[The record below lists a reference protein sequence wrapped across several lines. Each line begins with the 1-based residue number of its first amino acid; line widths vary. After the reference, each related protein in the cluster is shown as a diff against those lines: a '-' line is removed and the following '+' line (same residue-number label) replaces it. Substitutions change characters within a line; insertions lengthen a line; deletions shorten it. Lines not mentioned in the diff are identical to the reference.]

1 MKVTINKS
9 LQIALIVTLVAS
21 VLSFGKFNHC
31 RSSGW
36 GSPDVYIHM
45 CYSDI
50 SALYGARE
58 VNTDQWPYASSDN
71 SVEYP
76 VLTGVVMWATG
87 LLIDDPNG
95 YRPYFDLNILLIT
108 LLLFA
113 SVFILWR
120 LKPEY
125 VALFPIAPAVF
136 GSLFINWDIYAVLF
150 ALLSLYFYKVQKLDL
165 SALFMG
171 VAISTKFYPGVIL
184 FGIALIFW
192 NQKEITKLIRYLL
205 VTFLSWVVINL
216 PVALTN
222 FDGWWRFFK
231 LNIDRDSDLGS
242 IWYAAALLKWP
253 QPNVNNITIIL
264 FLIALMAIG
273 VFYFAVAQSR
283 SDFANL
289 ATVAFLTVAAFV
301 TISKVYSPQYILWL
315 TPLAVLAM
323 TKKTTKDDER
333 KAFWIWQGT
342 EALYHF
348 GIWQYLASYTGA
360 KFGITETFYASIIL
374 IRIAGLAWF
383 SSTLI
388 RTALAERSTATRNS
402 QGNPL
407 DFLPDSTHG

>member
-58 VNTDQWPYASSDN
+58 INTDQWPYASSDN

-95 YRPYFDLNILLIT
+95 YRPYFDLNILLIA

-216 PVALTN
+216 PIALTN

-253 QPNVNNITIIL
+253 QPNVNNVTIIF

-273 VFYFAVAQSR
+273 VFYFAIAQSR

-323 TKKTTKDDER
+323 AKEITKDDER

-388 RTALAERSTATRNS
+388 RTALVERSTATRNS

-407 DFLPDSTHG
+407 EFLPDSTHG

>member
-58 VNTDQWPYASSDN
+58 INTDQWPYASSDN

-253 QPNVNNITIIL
+253 QPNVNNVTIIL

-323 TKKTTKDDER
+323 TNEITKDDER

-407 DFLPDSTHG
+407 EFLPDSTHG